1 MVSPTFR
8 TGKLTSFRAKERLPV
23 KILYASSRPP
33 FPFFLGGAARS
44 AHNMMAVM
52 SRELGCSCL
61 ALGSREFR
69 PDAWSI
75 PSEESHQSLHIR
87 AIQESDNTL
96 EIDCGYPVRLVS
108 TFPESL
114 RRTIDEWKP
123 DVIWTQLEG
132 MEQVAA
138 IGLGSGK
145 PTIVFL
151 RDAEDPPSTLKEIA
165 RSGAA
170 MICNSYF
177 MANRLQRMSGRT
189 AHVIYPSIAPLDGC
203 AAGESGFITMIN
215 PHRVKGFATFL
226 EIAGRL
232 PEERFLVVESWPL
245 SQDDKR
251 SLLETISK
259 LGNVEYSD
267 RVPNIETI
275 YRKTKLLLV
284 PSIWEEAFGRVVI
297 EAESCGIPVI
307 ASARGGLPEAVG
319 QGGVCIEDY
328 LNADVWVKEIRSLL
342 DQPARYRELSELA
355 VAHAQSEI
363 FSTRYAAQSFLDFA
377 LELTQTKADRETK
390 KSSLRRFASRFLPY
404 FGAR

>member
-1 MVSPTFR
+1 
-8 TGKLTSFRAKERLPV
+8 
-23 KILYASSRPP
+23 
-33 FPFFLGGAARS
+33 
-44 AHNMMAVM
+44 M

-69 PDAWSI
+69 PDAWGI
-75 PSEESHQSLHIR
+75 PSEESHESLQIR
-87 AIQESDNTL
+87 AIQESDSTL
-96 EIDCGYPVRLVS
+96 EIDCGYPVRLVN
-108 TFPESL
+108 TFADSL

-138 IGLGSGK
+138 VGLGSGT

-151 RDAEDPPSTLKEIA
+151 RDAEDPPETVKKIA

-170 MICNSYF
+170 MICNSHF
-177 MANRLQRMSGRT
+177 MASRLQKMSGRK
-189 AHVIYPSIAPLDGC
+189 AHVIYPSFAPLDGC
-203 AAGESGFITMIN
+203 VAGEDGFITMIN

-226 EIAGRL
+226 EIAKKL
-232 PEERFLVVESWPL
+232 PDQRFLVVESWPL
-245 SQDDKR
+245 AQDDKR
-251 SLLETISK
+251 SLLESISK
-259 LGNVEYSD
+259 LGNAEYSD
-267 RVPNIETI
+267 RVPNVETI
-275 YRKTKLLLV
+275 YRKTKLLLA

-297 EAESCGIPVI
+297 EAQSCGIPVI

-355 VAHAQSEI
+355 VAHARSEI
-363 FSTRYAAQSFLDFA
+363 FSTRHAAQSFLDFA
-377 LELTQTKADRETK
+377 LELTQAKDDRETT
-390 KSSLRRFASRFLPY
+390 KSSLRRFISRFLPY

>member
-1 MVSPTFR
+1 
-8 TGKLTSFRAKERLPV
+8 
-23 KILYASSRPP
+23 
-33 FPFFLGGAARS
+33 
-44 AHNMMAVM
+44 MMAVM

-69 PDAWSI
+69 PDAWNI
-75 PSEESHQSLHIR
+75 PSEESHESLHIR
-87 AIQESDNTL
+87 AIQASDNTL
-96 EIDCGYPVRLVS
+96 EIDCGYAVRLVNN
-108 TFPESL
+108 FHDSL

-132 MEQVAA
+132 MEQIAA
-138 IGLGSGK
+138 IGVDSGT

-151 RDAEDPPSTLKEIA
+151 RDAEDPAVTVKEIA
-165 RSGAA
+165 SSGAA
-170 MICNSYF
+170 MICNSHF
-177 MANRLQRMSGRT
+177 MAGRLQRMSGRK
-189 AHVIYPSIAPLDGC
+189 AHVIYPSFDPLDHGV
-203 AAGESGFITMIN
+203 AGENGYITMIN
-215 PHRVKGFATFL
+215 PHRVKGFSTFL
-226 EIAGRL
+226 EIARKL
-232 PEERFLVVESWPL
+232 PEQRFLVVESWPL
-245 SQDDKR
+245 AQDDKR
-251 SLLETISK
+251 SLLDTISK

-355 VAHAQSEI
+355 VAHARKEI

-377 LELTQTKADRETK
+377 LELTQAKADREIK